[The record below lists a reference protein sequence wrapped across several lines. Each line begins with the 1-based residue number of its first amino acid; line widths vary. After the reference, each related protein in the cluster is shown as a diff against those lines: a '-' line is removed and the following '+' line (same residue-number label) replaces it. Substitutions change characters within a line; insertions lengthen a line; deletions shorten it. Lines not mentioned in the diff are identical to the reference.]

1 MKRMKPLLFLALV
14 VIIVGGIARVITAKR
29 QASRG
34 AASQASTAAKAELAQ
49 PRNEAQP
56 TAPPTVTPVAPA
68 TPENPQQFQP
78 VEASGPTNS
87 TPQQAA
93 VQVNQIGPQAKA
105 PLK

>member
-34 AASQASTAAKAELAQ
+34 AASQTSTAAKAELAQ

-56 TAPPTVTPVAPA
+56 TAPPTVGPVAPA
-68 TPENPQQFQP
+68 TPGKSPAVAAGRSKRTDEQHSAAGSGSGQP
-78 VEASGPTNS
+78 NRTSS
-87 TPQQAA
+87 
-93 VQVNQIGPQAKA
+93 
-105 PLK
+105 